1 MGFSKDFLWG
11 GATAANQCEGGYNE
25 GNRGLANVDVIPHGK
40 DRFPVMSGE
49 YKMLEL
55 DKEHYYP
62 ALEGIDFYHHYK
74 EDIALFAEMGFKTFR
89 LSIAWSR
96 IYPNGDDETPN
107 EEGLKFYEDIFKE
120 CKKYGIEPLVTIT
133 HFDCPIHLIK
143 KYGGWKNRQLI
154 EFYKKLVTTLF
165 TRYKGL
171 VQYWLTFNEINMIL
185 HLPFMGAGLVFE
197 EGEDKEKSKYISA
210 HHELVASAWATK
222 IAHEIDPNNK
232 IGCMMAAGDY
242 YPYCCKPEDV
252 WEAKMKDRENMMFID
267 VQARG
272 YYPNYAKKRF
282 EKMGIEYP
290 CQQDDEKILLENTVD
305 FISFSYYS
313 SRCITTREDVSESTG
328 NAFKGTKNPYL
339 KESEWGWQID
349 PLGLRIT
356 MNTLYDRYQKPLFIV
371 ENGLGAKDEL
381 VKNNQ
386 GDYTVEDDYRIAYLK
401 AHIEAMK
408 AAIEEDGVELWGY
421 TPWGCIDLVSA
432 STGEMSKRYGFIY
445 VDRDDQGN
453 GSFKRYKKK
462 AFDWYKKV
470 IASNGEDLD

>member
-1 MGFSKDFLWG
+1 MDIKKLRSILKREEGTKLDFKLKLELWNETGKKELAKDVCAIANSNG
-11 GATAANQCEGGYNE
+11 GRGYIIVGIEDKTKRIIGIEDSDKFKEEQIQQIITSRCEPPIPIEINFVEIENKEICVICIYDGEQKPYQVRENGAFYIRRGSTTDVMRKQELIAAFEENLNLTIETC
-25 GNRGLANVDVIPHGK
+25 
-40 DRFPVMSGE
+40 PVMRSDDS
-49 YKMLEL
+49 MLNMEL
-55 DKEHYYP
+55 VNTYFKKK
-62 ALEGIDFYHHYK
+62 GIQ
-74 EDIALFAEMGFKTFR
+74 I
-89 LSIAWSR
+89 
-96 IYPNGDDETPN
+96 N
-107 EEGLKFYEDIFKE
+107 EENKKFLLLTT
-120 CKKYGIEPLVTIT
+120 GI
-133 HFDCPIHLIK
+133 
-143 KYGGWKNRQLI
+143 
-154 EFYKKLVTTLF
+154 LF
-165 TRYKGL
+165 
-171 VQYWLTFNEINMIL
+171 
-185 HLPFMGAGLVFE
+185 
-197 EGEDKEKSKYISA
+197 EDKEKSKYISA

-462 AFDWYKKV
+462 SFDWYKKV